1 MGQFDGRVALV
12 TGAGSGLGRATAHQL
27 AAEGAAVACLDIVT
41 DAVEKTAAEI
51 AERGGTARAYARRR
65 VGSGLGSRP
74 RSNAAAAD
82 LGRPSLVFNC
92 AGIGRFS
99 HSEETPF
106 DEWQKI
112 IGVNLTGT
120 FLVCAG
126 GASRTCSTAAGSIV
140 NIASNAGLMG
150 QPYSAAYCAS
160 KGGVVNL
167 TRALADE
174 YLKRRCPR
182 ERDRAGRHRDA
193 APERVHEDA
202 RGRLVEGVPQGHDAA
217 RQLAARG
224 DRQHRDL
231 RRVRR
236 VPLHDGRDRVGRRRP
251 HDMTLTI

>member
-12 TGAGSGLGRATAHQL
+12 TGAGSGLGRATARQL

-51 AERGGTARAYARRR
+51 AEQGGTARAYGADVSDPASVR
-65 VGSGLGSRP
+65 
-74 RSNAAAAD
+74 AAVDGAAVD
-82 LGRPSLVFNC
+82 LGRIDLVFNC

-99 HSEETPF
+99 HSHETPF
-106 DEWQKI
+106 EEWQKI

-120 FLVCAG
+120 FLVAQAAIPYLLDG
-126 GASRTCSTAAGSIV
+126 GGSIV

-174 YLKRRCPR
+174 YLKRKIRVNSI
-182 ERDRAGRHRDA
+182 
-193 APERVHEDA
+193 APGGIETPVQNEFTKMP
-202 RGRLVEGVPQGHDAA
+202 EGVTGKEFRKVMTPLGNSQPEEIANVAIFVASDAC
-217 RQLAARG
+217 RYMTG
-224 DRQHRDL
+224 SI
-231 RRVRR
+231 VS
-236 VPLHDGRDRVGRRRP
+236 VDGG
-251 HDMTLTI
+251 LTT

>member
-12 TGAGSGLGRATAHQL
+12 TGAGSGLGRATAKQL
-27 AAEGAAVACLDIVT
+27 ASEGASVACLDIVT

-51 AERGGTARAYARRR
+51 GESGGTARAYT
-65 VGSGLGSRP
+65 VDVSDPTSVRP
-74 RSNAAAAD
+74 AVEAAAKE

-99 HSEETPF
+99 HSAETPF

-120 FLVCAG
+120 FLVSQAAIPYLLDG
-126 GASRTCSTAAGSIV
+126 GGCII

-174 YLKRRCPR
+174 YLKRKIRVNCI
-182 ERDRAGRHRDA
+182 
-193 APERVHEDA
+193 APGGIETPLQNEFTKMP
-202 RGRLVEGVPQGHDAA
+202 EGVTWKEFRKVMTPLGNSQPEEIANVAIFVASDAC
-217 RQLAARG
+217 RYMTG
-224 DRQHRDL
+224 SI
-231 RRVRR
+231 VS
-236 VPLHDGRDRVGRRRP
+236 VDGG
-251 HDMTLTI
+251 LTI

>member
-12 TGAGSGLGRATAHQL
+12 TGAGSGLGRATAKQL
-27 AAEGAAVACLDIVT
+27 ASEGAGVACLDIAA
-41 DAVEKTAAEI
+41 DAVGKTVADI
-51 AERGGTARAYARRR
+51 GSSARAYE
-65 VGSGLGSRP
+65 VDVSNPDSVRP
-74 RSNAAAAD
+74 AVEAAAKE

-99 HSEETPF
+99 HSAETPF

-120 FLVCAG
+120 FLVAQAALPYLLDG
-126 GASRTCSTAAGSIV
+126 GGCII

-174 YLKRRCPR
+174 FLKRGVRVN
-182 ERDRAGRHRDA
+182 AI
-193 APERVHEDA
+193 APGGIETPLQNEFA
-202 RGRLVEGVPQGHDAA
+202 QMPEGVSWKEFRKVMSPLGNSQPEEIANIALFIASDACRYMTGSIVA
-217 RQLAARG
+217 
-224 DRQHRDL
+224 
-231 RRVRR
+231 V
-236 VPLHDGRDRVGRRRP
+236 DGG
-251 HDMTLTI
+251 LTI

>member
-12 TGAGSGLGRATAHQL
+12 TGAGSGLGRATARQL
-27 AAEGAAVACLDIVT
+27 AAEGAAVACLDIVA
-41 DAVEKTAAEI
+41 DAVEKTVADI
-51 AERGGTARAYARRR
+51 GSSARAYE
-65 VGSGLGSRP
+65 VDVSNPDSVRP
-74 RSNAAAAD
+74 AVAAAASD

-99 HSEETPF
+99 HSAETPF

-120 FLVCAG
+120 FLVAQAAIPHLLDG
-126 GASRTCSTAAGSIV
+126 GGSIV

-174 YLKRRCPR
+174 YLRRHIR
-182 ERDRAGRHRDA
+182 VNAI
-193 APERVHEDA
+193 APGGIETPLQNEFTKMP
-202 RGRLVEGVPQGHDAA
+202 EGVSWKEFRKVMTPLGNSQPEEIANIAVFVASDAC
-217 RQLAARG
+217 RYMTG
-224 DRQHRDL
+224 SI
-231 RRVRR
+231 VS
-236 VPLHDGRDRVGRRRP
+236 VDGG
-251 HDMTLTI
+251 LTI